1 MHCIPIH
8 LGALPFAVSLETIT
22 ALPFPGGL
30 SRIQVETQVSF
41 REKGMW
47 SRNKAGGEVGRGGVA
62 NGSEVCRLKSVDNRG
77 LALPSPS
84 RSFSCVVSTSSTFL
98 LFV

>member
-1 MHCIPIH
+1 MTHCIPIH

-47 SRNKAGGEVGRGGVA
+47 SRNKAGDEVGVA
-62 NGSEVCRLKSVDNRG
+62 NGSEVCRLKSVDNHG

>member
-1 MHCIPIH
+1 MTYCIPIH
-8 LGALPFAVSLETIT
+8 LGALLFAVSLETIT
-22 ALPFPGGL
+22 ALPLPGGL
-30 SRIQVETQVSF
+30 SRIQVETQVSS

-47 SRNKAGGEVGRGGVA
+47 SRNKGGGEVGRGVA

-84 RSFSCVVSTSSTFL
+84 SSFSCVVSTSSTFL